1 MKMSDC
7 LESMGLEF
15 FREDEDSSM
24 ALLHFVAKEGKSIN
38 GYYDYPYINCALGN
52 VDLILNTKRTKAG
65 LETTVLDTQSAGMC
79 VWEVKIV
86 LDITPSEYEVTQK
99 RLLVSTKD
107 DTHNVV
113 IEVVNAD
120 VLPSFLPGDTIK
132 LQVVAFAQYI
142 DYDKDEDEYTKNW
155 PGNYMIADG
164 SVIPSQFFFNHDV
177 GVDESKK
184 DYSNDNVILIRGTVK
199 IFYDGEIS
207 IEGKKEKSYIRCF
220 IDTHLGELELI
231 HTLKQVNKEQYK
243 NLCAGSVVSGGF
255 ILSGDAAIYEYEKG
269 IIRDER
275 HNLKLLQYTFAGG
288 DPQRLTS
295 VLSEN
300 VEYNSEITGKCI
312 TGKDK
317 VIEHIKYVQD
327 NISHKYFAYLAEISD
342 TDDNA
347 KNKKCIVLASDQENN
362 YESLVFIEQNDNNH
376 IKKLSINN
384 FQNYK
389 FIIDNSDVQY
399 R

>member
-1 MKMSDC
+1 MADC

-15 FREDEDSSM
+15 FRGDEDSST
-24 ALLHFVAKEGKSIN
+24 ALLRFVAKEGKPIN
-38 GYYDYPYINCALGN
+38 GYYDYPYINHTWGN
-52 VDLILNTKRTKAG
+52 VDLILNTKRTETG

-79 VWEVKIV
+79 VWEVKII
-86 LDITPSEYEVTQK
+86 LDITPPEYEVTQK

-107 DTHNVV
+107 DRHNVV

-155 PGNYMIADG
+155 PGDYMIAEG
-164 SVIPSQFFFNHDV
+164 SVIPSQFLFNHTV
-177 GVDESKK
+177 GIDESKK
-184 DYSNDNVILIRGTVK
+184 DYSTDNVILIRGTVK
-199 IFYDGEIS
+199 CFRDGGID
-207 IEGKKEKSYIRCF
+207 IDGKTEKSYIRCTV
-220 IDTHLGELELI
+220 DTRLGELELI

-269 IIRDER
+269 IIRDEK

-288 DPQRLTS
+288 DPQRLTT
-295 VLSEN
+295 VLSETA
-300 VEYNSEITGKCI
+300 EYNSEITGKHI
-312 TGKDK
+312 SGKNK

-327 NISHKYFAYLAEISD
+327 NTSYKYFTYLAETQDI
-342 TDDNA
+342 DNNT
-347 KNKKCIVLASDQENN
+347 KNKKCIVLASDHKDN
-362 YESLVFIEQNDNNH
+362 YESLVFIEQDTNNN
-376 IKKLSINN
+376 IQRISVKNSE
-384 FQNYK
+384 NYK
-389 FIIDNSDVQY
+389 FVIDNANI
-399 R
+399 